1 MKKYY
6 KVYRRAPNMAF
17 FLVLGGIFVLF
28 GVLGLF
34 FSDKLWLSVFCLAAG
49 VLVAVL
55 PQFVLFEKYGL
66 RGGVLRYTRCGIP
79 RRILVSEIGAAVIC
93 IYDEYR
99 RGKGFAPVSFGTKE
113 GGEAYLPALVLLREA
128 DEGELDLCDTR
139 TATCITFRKQRVTD
153 TFLDFD
159 FLEELWKS
167 EFSGKVYVSEYMAA
181 LFQPAFDELFG
192 VSERVVV
199 YDRLPKGLKDLKK

>member
-6 KVYRRAPNMAF
+6 KVYRRKPNMAF
-17 FLVLGGIFVLF
+17 FLVLGGLLAVL

-34 FSDKLWLSVFCLAAG
+34 WADMLWLSVLCMAAG
-49 VLVAVL
+49 VLVALL
-55 PQFVLFEKYGL
+55 PQFVLFERYGL
-66 RGGVLRYTRCGIP
+66 GGGALHSARCGIP
-79 RRILVSEIGAAVIC
+79 RKIPLSQIGAAVIC

-99 RGKGFAPVSFGTKE
+99 RGKGFVPVSFGTK
-113 GGEAYLPALVLLREA
+113 GGEAYLPALVLLKEA
-128 DEGELDLCDTR
+128 DEKELDLCDTR

-167 EFSGKVYVSEYMAA
+167 EFSGKVYISEYMAS
-181 LFQPAFDELFG
+181 LFKPAFDELFG
-192 VSERVVV
+192 TSERVVV
-199 YDRLPKGLKDLKK
+199 YDRLPKGIKDLKK

>member
-6 KVYRRAPNMAF
+6 KIWRRTPNMVF
-17 FLVLGGIFVLF
+17 FLVLGAVFAAV

-34 FSDKLWLSVFCLAAG
+34 WADLLWLAVVCIAAG
-49 VLVAVL
+49 VLVAAL
-55 PQFVLFEKYGL
+55 PQFVLFERYGL
-66 RGGVLRYTRCGIP
+66 RGNVLHYKRGGVLHK
-79 RRILVSEIGAAVIC
+79 ILVQEIGAAVIC

-99 RGKGFAPVSFGTKE
+99 RGRGFVPVPFGAKD
-113 GGEAYLPALVLLREA
+113 GEAHLPALVLLKSA
-128 DEGELDLCDTR
+128 DENELDLCDTR
-139 TATCITFRKQRVTD
+139 TATCITFRKQRITD